1 MHPGIIRVVPDG
13 PALALS
19 LLVLAVA
26 LAAAVARPRLL
37 PEWAAACGGA
47 ALLVAVGAVSAHD
60 AGDALSE
67 LAPTVGFLAALL
79 VLAGGC
85 RREGLFTALGA
96 LMAGGARDDPRRLL
110 VLVFVVAS
118 AVTAVLSLDA
128 TVVLLTPV
136 VFATA
141 ARLRTSPR
149 PHVYACSHLA
159 NSASLLLPVSNLT
172 NLLAF
177 HASGLSFTRFAA
189 LMTLPTLGA
198 IGVEYAVLRR
208 FFAADLGRPR
218 ARREAGTERPQ
229 LPRHALVV
237 VSLTLVGFGA
247 SSVIG
252 VAPVWVAL
260 AGAIAMLARRP
271 PAPREVVLA
280 AEPGFLAFVLGLG
293 VIVRAASDRGLAAF
307 VGHLVPGGE
316 SLLALLAVAAVAA
329 LLANLVNNLP
339 AVLVLLPVAAAASPA
354 TVLAVLIG
362 VNVGPNLTYVGS
374 LATLLWRRVVHAED
388 ETVDLREFVSLG
400 ALTVPAALVVC
411 TTLLWLSAQGLL

>member
-1 MHPGIIRVVPDG
+1 MIRVVPDG
-13 PALALS
+13 LALTLS

-60 AGDALSE
+60 AGAALRD

-79 VLAGGC
+79 VLADGC

-96 LMAGGARDDPRRLL
+96 LMAQGARDDPRRLL
-110 VLVFVVAS
+110 VLVFAVAS
-118 AVTAVLSLDA
+118 GVTAVLSLDA

-159 NSASLLLPVSNLT
+159 NSASLLLP
-172 NLLAF
+172 
-177 HASGLSFTRFAA
+177 
-189 LMTLPTLGA
+189 
-198 IGVEYAVLRR
+198 GVEPDEPARVPRQRALVHPLRGAHGAADARRDRRRVRRAAAVLHRR
-208 FFAADLGRPR
+208 PHAPASAARAHRRAPAPPAPR
-218 ARREAGTERPQ
+218 ARRGGPDAGGLRRPAP
-229 LPRHALVV
+229 L
-237 VSLTLVGFGA
+237 
-247 SSVIG
+247 IG
-252 VAPVWVAL
+252 LAPVWVAL
-260 AGAIAMLARRP
+260 AGAIAMLAPRP

-293 VIVRAASDRGLAAF
+293 VIVRAASDSGLASF
-307 VGHLVPGGE
+307 VGRLVPGGDG
-316 SLLALLAVAAVAA
+316 LLALLAVAAVAA

-339 AVLVLLPVAAAASPA
+339 AILVLLPVAAAAGPA
-354 TVLAVLIG
+354 TVLAALVG

-374 LATLLWRRVVHAED
+374 LATLLWRRVLHAED
-388 ETVDLREFVSLG
+388 ETVDLREFVTLG

-411 TTLLWLSAQGLL
+411 TTLLWLSAKGLL

>member
-1 MHPGIIRVVPDG
+1 MIGVVPDG

-26 LAAAVARPRLL
+26 LAAAVGRPRLL
-37 PEWAAACGGA
+37 PEWLAACGGA
-47 ALLVAVGAVSAHD
+47 ALLVAAGAVSTHD
-60 AGDALSE
+60 AGAALRD

-79 VLAGGC
+79 VLADGC
-85 RREGLFTALGA
+85 RREGLFSALGA
-96 LMAGGARDDPRRLL
+96 VMARGARDDPRRLL
-110 VLVFVVAS
+110 ALVFAAAS

-189 LMTLPTLGA
+189 LMALPTLGA
-198 IGVEYAVLRR
+198 VGVEYGVLRR
-208 FFAADLGRPR
+208 FFTVDLTRPR
-218 ARREAGTERPQ
+218 VRREATGERPQ
-229 LPRHALVV
+229 LPRRALVV
-237 VSLTLVGFGA
+237 VGLTLAGFGV
-247 SSVIG
+247 SSLVG
-252 VAPVWVAL
+252 LAPVWVAV

-271 PAPREVVLA
+271 PPPREVLLA

-307 VGHLVPGGE
+307 VGHLVPGGG

-339 AVLVLLPVAAAASPA
+339 AILVLLPVAAAAGPA
-354 TVLAVLIG
+354 TVLAALVG

-374 LATLLWRRVVHAED
+374 LATLLWRRVLHAED
-388 ETVDLREFVSLG
+388 EAVDLREFVTLG
-400 ALTVPAALVVC
+400 ALTVPAALLVC
-411 TTLLWLSAQGLL
+411 TTLLWLSAKGLL

>member
-1 MHPGIIRVVPDG
+1 MPGG
-13 PALALS
+13 LALTLS

-26 LAAAVARPRLL
+26 LGAAVARPRLL
-37 PEWAAACGGA
+37 PEWAAACGGGL
-47 ALLVAVGAVSAHD
+47 LLVAAGAVSAHD
-60 AGDALSE
+60 AGEALGD
-67 LAPTVGFLAALL
+67 LAPTVAFLAALL
-79 VLAGGC
+79 VLADGC
-85 RREGLFTALGA
+85 RREGLFRALGA
-96 LMAGGARDDPRRLL
+96 LMARGARDEPRRLL
-110 VLVFVVAS
+110 ALVFAVAS

-189 LMTLPTLGA
+189 LMALPTLGA
-198 IGVEYAVLRR
+198 IAVEYAVLRR
-208 FFAADLGRPR
+208 FFAVDLRRPR
-218 ARREAGTERPQ
+218 ARRDDEQDAPH
-229 LPRHALVV
+229 LPRHALTVV
-237 VSLTLVGFGA
+237 ALTLAGFAA
-247 SSVIG
+247 SSLAG

-260 AGAIAMLARRP
+260 AGAVAMLARRP
-271 PAPREVVLA
+271 PAPGELIAA

-293 VIVRAASDRGLAAF
+293 VVVRAASDRGLASF
-307 VGHLVPGGE
+307 VGHLLPGGAG
-316 SLLALLAVAAVAA
+316 LPALLAVAAVAA

-339 AVLVLLPVAAAASPA
+339 AVLVLLPVVAAAGPA
-354 TVLAVLIG
+354 PVLAALIG

-374 LATLLWRRVVHAED
+374 LATLLWRRVLHAED
-388 ETVDLREFVSLG
+388 EAVELREFVTLG
-400 ALTVPAALVVC
+400 ALTVPTALLVC
-411 TTLLWLSAQGLL
+411 TALLWLAAGGLL